1 MRGWV
6 GLLALGLLVGL
17 EVALV
22 EHLAARNGA
31 AVLLASW
38 DLSVVLE
45 FAGVLALRIG
55 LYLGLPPLLVLLIA
69 SRAASHQE

>member
-1 MRGWV
+1 MKGWV
-6 GLLALGLLVGL
+6 GLAAIGLLVGL

-22 EHLAARNGA
+22 EHLAARDGA

-55 LYLGLPPLLVLLIA
+55 LYLGLPPLLVVLLA
-69 SRAASHQE
+69 SRAAAARE